1 MSFSVV
7 LDSSVAYNIKSIYD
21 IDYAIDWTFL
31 PEGEYDLTF
40 TFVSA
45 PLPVATSN
53 VKGIAL
59 NGLGTQLK
67 TYLAGNTTD
76 TKSST
81 IIGLINRNVFDD
93 GSAKQIF
100 KQTDFNQPCILRS
113 RPSNNIFNVKIMSS
127 STTIGN
133 TGMGGSYILI
143 LHFNKRC
150 C

>member
-7 LDSSVAYNIKSIYD
+7 LDSAVAYNVRSIYD

-31 PEGEYDLTF
+31 PDGEYDITF
-40 TFVSA
+40 NFVSA
-45 PLPVATSN
+45 PAQITASD

-67 TYLAGNTTD
+67 TYLAGTTTD

-81 IIGLINRNVFDD
+81 IIGLINRNVFND
-93 GSAKQIF
+93 GTAKQIF
-100 KQTDFNQPCILRS
+100 KQTDINIPCIIKS
-113 RPSNNIFNVKIMSS
+113 RPSNNIFNVKIMASS
-127 STTIGN
+127 VGIASV
-133 TGMGGSYILI
+133 GMGGSYLLI
-143 LHFNKRC
+143 LHFNKKC